1 MEHMTAGRI
10 AGACRGKILTGD
22 PGTPVDHISLNSN
35 EMKGNDLFVPLIGEK
50 TDAHRYLLQAFEHG
64 AAAAFT
70 SEHSRA
76 PEGAPGVWIQV
87 DDTKRNWGDTAA
99 AV

>member
-50 TDAHRYLLQAFEHG
+50 NRRPQVSLTGFRTWCGGSLYQRAQPG
-64 AAAAFT
+64 AGR
-70 SEHSRA
+70 SS
-76 PEGAPGVWIQV
+76 GSLDPG
-87 DDTKRNWGDTAA
+87 G
-99 AV
+99 